1 MREVPEELSLNRQ
14 VAQIVKGQYSARMS
28 GAAEDIAAAQAFR
41 TAHFGGPEQ
50 GVDCDRFDSIC
61 RHVLVEDLET
71 DMLVACF
78 RFQHLPD
85 GAVIEQSYSAQ
96 YYDLLRLQNYNLPL
110 LEIGRFC
117 IEPRLNDPDILRISL
132 AFLTRFVDQYQIG
145 LMFGCASFEGTQMAP
160 YTDAFALLKH
170 RHLAPEIWK
179 PAPRAPKLIPY
190 AAELADVSP
199 NLKQANATMPTLLR
213 SYLAMGGWVSDHA
226 VMDAQMDTLHVFT
239 GVEIAKI
246 PPARKRFLRADAG

>member
-1 MREVPEELSLNRQ
+1 MNRQ
-14 VAQIVKGQYSARMS
+14 IARIVKGRYSARIS
-28 GAAEDIAAAQAFR
+28 GAVEDIAAAQAFR
-41 TAHFGGPEQ
+41 TARFSGPEQ
-50 GVDCDRFDSIC
+50 GLDCDRFDNIC

-71 DMLVACF
+71 GTLVACF

-85 GAVIEQSYSAQ
+85 GAAIEQSYAAQ
-96 YYDLLRLQNYNLPL
+96 YYDLSRLQKYNQPL

-132 AFLTRFVDQYQIG
+132 ALLTRFVDQYRIG

-160 YTDAFALLKH
+160 YVDAFALLKH

-179 PAPRAPKLIPY
+179 PAPRAPKLILY
-190 AAELADVSP
+190 AAELADVTP
-199 NLKQANATMPTLLR
+199 DLKQANATMPTLLR
-213 SYLAMGGWVSDHA
+213 SYLVMGGWVSDHA
-226 VMDAQMDTLHVFT
+226 VVDAQLDTLHVFT

-246 PPARKRFLRADAG
+246 PPIRKRFLRADAG